1 MRARRIVN
9 VLNQQRTALVA
20 YLCVGDPHPSET
32 LALARAAIAGGA
44 DILELGIPFSDP
56 SADGKAIA
64 LASERALTHGTNVD
78 TALSI
83 AKALR
88 SESEVPIVMFGYYNP
103 LLVYG
108 EERFVKNAD
117 DAGVDAI
124 LCVDLP
130 FDEPADLRDCA
141 REAGIS
147 MVPLVSPTTTDARL
161 AELKRHASSQLIDFV
176 YYVSIA
182 GVTGAGSIDA
192 DAASARGR
200 HVLKILDIPTVV
212 GFGID
217 SVKKARDAA
226 NGVSGVVV
234 GSALVNAIGEAS
246 DAKARILA
254 AEKLVSSLR
263 HGLDA

>member
-1 MRARRIVN
+1 MSARRIVN
-9 VLNQQRTALVA
+9 ILNKPRKTLIA

-32 LALARAAIAGGA
+32 LALAKAAIAGGA
-44 DILELGIPFSDP
+44 DILELGVPFSDP
-56 SADGKAIA
+56 SADGKAIVR
-64 LASERALTHGTNVD
+64 ASERALAHGTNVD
-78 TALSI
+78 TALGI
-83 AKALR
+83 AKQLR
-88 SESEVPIVMFGYYNP
+88 SESAVPIVIFGYYNP

-108 EERFVKNAD
+108 EERFVKNAN

-130 FDEPADLRDCA
+130 FDEPANLRESA

-147 MVPLVSPTTTDARL
+147 MVPLVAPTTTDARL
-161 AELKRHASSQLIDFV
+161 DALKRHAESQLVDFV
-176 YYVSIA
+176 YYVSVA
-182 GVTGAGSIDA
+182 GVTGAASIDA
-192 DAASARGR
+192 VAASARAR
-200 HVLKILDIPTVV
+200 QVLKILDIPTVV
-212 GFGID
+212 GFGVD
-217 SVKKARDAA
+217 SAEKARAAA

-234 GSALVNAIGEAS
+234 GSALVTAIEGAP